1 MGRKKK
7 MTPAQK
13 AAARRTST
21 ATAKAIEAAEA
32 PAEPAPAR
40 PEQTPPSPSARN
52 VLVGAAG
59 IALVAVAGYFSTA
72 GLG

>member
-1 MGRKKK
+1 MSRKKK

-13 AAARRTST
+13 AAARRTGT
-21 ATAKAIEAAEA
+21 APAEAAE
-32 PAEPAPAR
+32 PVR
-40 PEQTPPSPSARN
+40 PGQAPPSPSARN
-52 VLVGAAG
+52 VLIGAAG

>member
-1 MGRKKK
+1 MSRKKK

-13 AAARRTST
+13 AAARRTGT
-21 ATAKAIEAAEA
+21 V
-32 PAEPAPAR
+32 PAEPVEPASAR
-40 PEQTPPSPSARN
+40 PGQAPPSPSARN
-52 VLVGAAG
+52 VLIGAAG

>member
-1 MGRKKK
+1 MSRKKK

-13 AAARRTST
+13 AAARRTGT
-21 ATAKAIEAAEA
+21 VPAEAAEA
-32 PAEPAPAR
+32 PVEPASAR
-40 PEQTPPSPSARN
+40 LGQAPPSPSARN
-52 VLVGAAG
+52 VLIGAAG

>member
-21 ATAKAIEAAEA
+21 APAKAIEAAEA

-52 VLVGAAG
+52 VLIGAAG